1 MSFNRKISI
10 IQIVIY
16 LIFAYRLSLISFP
29 LVVLS
34 PFILIVIM
42 KVVQLAT
49 DKRKFVWVGAALNV
63 AFTVHTAVYSNR
75 MYYFA
80 MFDKKDCALVL
91 AMTIVVSILSIVLDI
106 VVAKKSKSP

>member
-16 LIFAYRLSLISFP
+16 LVFAYRLSLISFP

-42 KVVQLAT
+42 KVVQLVT
-49 DKRKFVWVGAALNV
+49 DKRKFVWVWAALNV
-63 AFTVHTAVYSNR
+63 AFIVHTAVYSNR

-106 VVAKKSKSP
+106 VAAKKSKSP